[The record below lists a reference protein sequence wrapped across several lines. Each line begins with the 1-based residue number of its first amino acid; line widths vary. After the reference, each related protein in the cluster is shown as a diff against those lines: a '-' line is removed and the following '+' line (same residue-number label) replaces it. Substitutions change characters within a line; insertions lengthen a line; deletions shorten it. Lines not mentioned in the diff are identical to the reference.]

1 MKKKISIALFLLLVL
16 ISTTVF
22 ASTPVKMEIV
32 ENNICNIKL
41 NENSKFEKK
50 IISSELDKKQV
61 TLQLQI
67 NNDAINEIPE
77 GELMLF

>member
-1 MKKKISIALFLLLVL
+1 MKKKISIALCLLLIL

-41 NENSKFEKK
+41 NEIHNLK
-50 IISSELDKKQV
+50 
-61 TLQLQI
+61 
-67 NNDAINEIPE
+67 
-77 GELMLF
+77 